1 MNGDRTMLRRK
12 YLTLL
17 AFVMPKSE
25 ADPSLET
32 IPLSAVSG
40 VEKVF
45 RAGEKAEIS
54 EIMVRK

>member
-1 MNGDRTMLRRK
+1 MLRRK

-32 IPLSAVSG
+32 IPLSAVLG